1 MLIRHIIDGQM
12 RERMRCMLPA
22 ARAAAR
28 EQRRKR
34 RQGARGCDRDPV
46 RLARLRQDP

>member
-1 MLIRHIIDGQM
+1 MLIRRILDGQM
-12 RERMRCMLPA
+12 RECMRCMHPA

-34 RQGARGCDRDPV
+34 RKGARGGDRHPV
-46 RLARLRQDP
+46 RLARLR